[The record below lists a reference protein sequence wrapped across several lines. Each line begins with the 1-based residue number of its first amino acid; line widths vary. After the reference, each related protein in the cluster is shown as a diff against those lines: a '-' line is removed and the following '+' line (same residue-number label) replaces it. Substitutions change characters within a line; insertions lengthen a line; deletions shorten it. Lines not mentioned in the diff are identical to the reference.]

1 MADTVELV
9 IRVLR
14 DPDASDDAKELA
26 IAVIRMMKLPLGA
39 EFVAKQIRYPNNVCE
54 MH

>member
-26 IAVIRMMKLPLGA
+26 ITVIRMMRLPLGT
-39 EFVAKQIRYPNNVCE
+39 EFIVRQIQYPSLKAVA
-54 MH
+54 